1 MMKTTAVTLL
11 GTSRN
16 SWKYGP
22 PNTRAR
28 APAAAMLAASM
39 QNVTINV
46 RMRLP
51 NALCTY
57 RAAPAAWGY
66 LVMSSA

>member
-1 MMKTTAVTLL
+1 
-11 GTSRN
+11 
-16 SWKYGP
+16 
-22 PNTRAR
+22 
-28 APAAAMLAASM
+28 M
-39 QNVTINV
+39 QNVTMNV

-57 RAAPAAWGY
+57 KAAPAAWGY